1 MLVLGL
7 VTGCSRPPGNLEF
20 ESQPPHAGIW
30 VDDELHG
37 QTPLELPA
45 PAPDQTVHIRAVLS
59 GYVDWEASYDSA
71 TWPDESVQIVLQK
84 RPALS
89 LSITSQP
96 TGATVF
102 VDSEQRGRTPLT
114 VNELE
119 PGSYQLLLQLSG
131 RESVRRDIDLQASE
145 NLHVKLPN
153 PAIAMYRRRIAENPK
168 QLYNYVD
175 LVHELMLDGEMIT
188 AMEVLETGMPVAV
201 AEGPNGGKRFWAEIN
216 KISHEQ
222 YEYGSKDDV
231 SRARTGLQ
239 AVFFNYKAVDPNA
252 SSLFYAKFAS
262 TLWHS
267 GEKELAKEIC
277 LEGLQIHGKHKT
289 LAKVAKEIGVT
300 FKDK

>member
-7 VTGCSRPPGNLEF
+7 ATGCSQPPGSLEF
-20 ESQPPHAGIW
+20 EAQPPQAGIW

-59 GYVDWEASYDSA
+59 GYVDWEASYDST
-71 TWPDESVQIVLQK
+71 TWPDEPVQIVLQK
-84 RPALS
+84 RPGLS

-102 VDSEQRGRTPLT
+102 LDREQRGRTPLT
-114 VNELE
+114 FDRLE
-119 PGSYQLLLQLSG
+119 SGSYQLMLQLPG

-153 PAIAMYRRRIAENPK
+153 PAIAMYRQRIAENPK
-168 QLYNYVD
+168 QLHNHVD
-175 LVHELMLDGEMIT
+175 LVHELMLDGEIIT
-188 AMEVLETGMPVAV
+188 AMEALATGMPVAV
-201 AEGPNGGKRFWAEIN
+201 AANPDNGKRFWDEIN
-216 KISHEQ
+216 KIANEQ
-222 YEYGSKDDV
+222 YEYGSKKNV

-252 SSLFYAKFAS
+252 SPLFYAKFAW
-262 TLWHS
+262 TLWLS
-267 GEKELAKEIC
+267 NEKGLAKEIC
-277 LEGLQIHGKHKT
+277 LEGLQIHGNHKA
-289 LAKVAKEIGVT
+289 LKKVADNIGVK
-300 FKDK
+300 FNNN